1 MSEHATPPSYAQGSH
16 QPPLQDITIGQALD
30 ATVARHGGREA
41 LVVPHQGVR
50 WTWAQLAQ
58 RADDVAAGLLAL
70 GLVPGDRVGIWAPNC
85 AEWVL
90 TQFATAR
97 AGLVL
102 VNVNPAYR
110 RSELEYALNKVGC
123 KALVLAPALK
133 TSNYLEIVNDLA
145 PELAASPFGQ
155 LQARALP
162 QLRWVIRLGEDTT
175 DGMLNFNDLAA
186 RATPASRNQLAA
198 LGPTLRCDD
207 PINIQF
213 TSGTTGHP

>member
-1 MSEHATPPSYAQGSH
+1 MPEQSLPTSYAQGSQ
-16 QPPLQDITIGQALD
+16 QPPLWSITIGQALD
-30 ATVARHGGREA
+30 NTVARHGEREA

-58 RADDVAAGLLAL
+58 RVDEVAAGLLAL

-90 TQFATAR
+90 TQFASAR

-110 RSELEYALNKVGC
+110 RAELEYALNKVGC

-133 TSNYLEIVNDLA
+133 TSDYLEIINDLA
-145 PELAASPFGQ
+145 PELAGSVPGA
-155 LQARALP
+155 LQSRTLP
-162 QLRWVIRLGEDTT
+162 ALRWVIRLGEDTT
-175 DGMLNFNDLAA
+175 DGMLNFSELPT
-186 RATPASRNQLAA
+186 RATAASRAQLAA
-198 LGPTLRCDD
+198 IGPTLAATDADRK
-207 PINIQF
+207 
-213 TSGTTGHP
+213 SVV